1 MDMSPHQQNAPE
13 AHILIVDDTLVNQ
26 RQLSQGLA
34 KRGYETRS
42 VPDGPQAL
50 AAVQSTLPDLIL
62 LDIQMPDMDG
72 YEVCRQLK
80 ADERCRDIP
89 IIFISSMDQTRDIV
103 NAFIAGGVDYIT
115 KPFKFEEV
123 VARVETHLSLRDLQR
138 QLEQS
143 NVELGRN
150 IHELDTLR
158 IIAQTLNQATA
169 LEEAT
174 QSGLE
179 TILILL
185 GAQAGWLTLMD
196 QLGTMRLAATYHL
209 PPTVQDISNLEGT
222 CSSCEFRRRFRDIA
236 LTEPA
241 IVPECALL
249 RQIYGSN
256 QHLPL
261 HISIPLQME
270 GRTMGMLNLLTAQE
284 RVATENERR
293 LLRTIGDQYSATIE
307 RARLFEDVQTLAT
320 TDPLTDLFNRRHF
333 FALGEQVIRHARRYD
348 RPLSAI
354 LYDIDRFKRVNDTYG
369 HSVGDQVLRTV
380 ADRCQAVLRQPDLQA
395 RYGGEE
401 FVILL
406 PETGPREAQQVAER
420 LRQHVAEPAIETD
433 GGPVSVAISLGVA
446 GLDEWGSLTLDELL
460 KCADDALYE
469 SKRNGRDRVTVRGCS
484 RSEMTS
490 VSA

>member
-1 MDMSPHQQNAPE
+1 MDISPQQQTAPE
-13 AHILIVDDTLVNQ
+13 PHILIVDDTPVN
-26 RQLSQGLA
+26 RRLLSEGLA

-50 AAVQSTLPDLIL
+50 AAVRSTLPDLIL

-72 YEVCRQLK
+72 YEVCRHLK
-80 ADERCRDIP
+80 EDERCRDIP
-89 IIFISSMDQTRDIV
+89 IIFISSMHQARDIV
-103 NAFIAGGVDYIT
+103 NAFVAGGVDYVT

-123 VARVETHLSLRDLQR
+123 VARIETHLSLRNLQR
-138 QLEQS
+138 ELEQS

-158 IIAQTLNQATA
+158 IIAQTLNQATT

-196 QLGTMRLAATYHL
+196 QLGVMRLAATYHL
-209 PPTVQDISNLEGT
+209 PPTIQDISNLDGI
-222 CSSCEFRRRFRDIA
+222 CSSCEFRRRLRDTTM
-236 LTEPA
+236 TEPT

-249 RQIYGSN
+249 QQIYGSS

-261 HISIPLQME
+261 HVSIPLQME
-270 GRTMGMLNLLTAQE
+270 GRTTGMLNLLTTPE

-293 LLRTIGDQYSATIE
+293 LFRTIGDQYSATIE

-320 TDPLTDLFNRRHF
+320 TDPLTSLFNRRHF
-333 FALGEQVIRHARRYD
+333 FALGEQVIRHARRYN

-369 HSVGDQVLRTV
+369 HIVGDQVLRAV
-380 ADRCQAVLRQPDLQA
+380 ADRCQAALRQPDLQA

-420 LRQHVAEPAIETD
+420 LREHVAEPAIESD
-433 GGPVSVAISLGVA
+433 SAAVSVSISLGVA
-446 GLDEWGSLTLDELL
+446 GLDEWGSLILDELL
-460 KCADDALYE
+460 KSADEALYE
-469 SKRNGRDRVTVRGCS
+469 SKRNGRDRVTVSGVLAERN
-484 RSEMTS
+484 TS
-490 VSA
+490 VSG